1 MKRVWFN
8 CRQHTSK
15 ACFHLQCLWVSLE
28 FVSEFMIAADEWQSF
43 VWVWVM
49 LLWVV
54 NERWLKLHFHT
65 TPLLC
70 AVSDC
75 NRKPLRVTMSVR
87 EADGEWKEE
96 LLQLIGA
103 RGIVVSYPPL
113 IREKK
118 KPTTFKTTGTPCTM
132 WVVSAL
138 ILSNSCSWPGCG
150 VMSHMVSLS
159 LSVLPF
165 CTTLHTDVL

>member
-1 MKRVWFN
+1 M
-8 CRQHTSK
+8 
-15 ACFHLQCLWVSLE
+15 
-28 FVSEFMIAADEWQSF
+28 
-43 VWVWVM
+43 
-49 LLWVV
+49 V

-118 KPTTFKTTGTPCTM
+118 NPPLLRPL
-132 WVVSAL
+132 VLLAL
-138 ILSNSCSWPGCG
+138 CELSQ
-150 VMSHMVSLS
+150 L
-159 LSVLPF
+159 
-165 CTTLHTDVL
+165 